1 MPPIPYDPLSIPFY
15 EPPPT
20 LDPAYKSTTID
31 SFLKDVE
38 ERNPRRYL
46 SGYASCFQ
54 DLGYLDLSEIFWMDT
69 QTLQNSTGMPE
80 GVAHLIWR
88 EMDECRKK

>member
-1 MPPIPYDPLSIPFY
+1 M
-15 EPPPT
+15 

-31 SFLKDVE
+31 SFLKDIE
-38 ERNPRRYL
+38 ERDPRRYL

-69 QTLQNSTGMPE
+69 QTLQNSTSMPE
-80 GVAHLIWR
+80 GVAHLIRR